1 MFPSTKDHVQV
12 PYQFSR
18 RSTARYVPF
27 TQPPMA
33 GSATRQPRSHA
44 VQQGVIPRPR
54 TSPLSSKLIPKPPK
68 KKNVGKCLKLPSPQ
82 SVCQSC
88 MDSVHRPCV
97 YARFTR
103 VVVFGYAGLHECHFS
118 RKVARATLA
127 CAARFVC
134 GECFREPLLFQACR
148 DEK

>member
-18 RSTARYVPF
+18 VPQN
-27 TQPPMA
+27 TYH
-33 GSATRQPRSHA
+33 SRSHQWQVLLHA
-44 VQQGVIPRPR
+44 NLVAMLFSKESSPDRGRRPCR
-54 TSPLSSKLIPKPPK
+54 QNWSQNPPQ
-68 KKNVGKCLKLPSPQ
+68 KKNVGKCLKLPSQ

-148 DEK
+148 DEKW